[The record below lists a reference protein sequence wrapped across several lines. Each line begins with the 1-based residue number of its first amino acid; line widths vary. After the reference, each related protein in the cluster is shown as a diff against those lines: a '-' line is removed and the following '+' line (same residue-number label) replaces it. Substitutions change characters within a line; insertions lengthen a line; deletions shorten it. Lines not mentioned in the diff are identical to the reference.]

1 VKWCSIKL
9 NVWFSIINS
18 LRYLTFSR
26 NFATIVQYPKPSF
39 RNASIWAL
47 SSYDILPITKVIGL
61 TAIMSW
67 NIEEFRVYYNA
78 MLHVNIKIMTS
89 QQRWYLLLSYFND
102 KINFLFSCEMRS
114 SSLRFRE
121 FDICQVNTAQSNTL
135 VHSIVPNK
143 WPKFGAKILGHFWD
157 ITIFVL
163 RYYILHHPVY
173 NVTNSSVIVE
183 TASVTACVKA
193 RL

>member
-1 VKWCSIKL
+1 VQHQTQCLIFNNQQLKVSNIFQKFCNNCSVSKTKFPQCLDLSFIF
-9 NVWFSIINS
+9 V
-18 LRYLTFSR
+18 RYFTH
-26 NFATIVQYPKPSF
+26 NQ
-39 RNASIWAL
+39 
-47 SSYDILPITKVIGL
+47 SYRPNCDYELKYWRIY
-61 TAIMSW
+61 
-67 NIEEFRVYYNA
+67 RVYYNA